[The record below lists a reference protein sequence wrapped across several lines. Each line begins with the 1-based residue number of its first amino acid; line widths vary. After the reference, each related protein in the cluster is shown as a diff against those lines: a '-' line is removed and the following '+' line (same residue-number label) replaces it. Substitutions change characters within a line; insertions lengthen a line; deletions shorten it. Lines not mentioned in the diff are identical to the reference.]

1 MLTFLEF
8 YETLVGF
15 VNYKLYTDENL
26 AYPPVL
32 DLLKDA
38 GAAGLAAF
46 SIQPKG
52 ATRTAP
58 TSTTESTPEP
68 GTGRGARTNPFTSS
82 NSELAASF
90 GSAAAPEPAA
100 AAPAAPAASTRA
112 QAKERL
118 KTLPSKLAALAKA
131 SAATAGSDDMD
142 ADAPTAGAED
152 DDALDE
158 FPPNQAASADETEAA
173 ASASRVDIGR
183 VRWSEGARS
192 GPSRA

>member
-90 GSAAAPEPAA
+90 WSAAAPEPAA
-100 AAPAAPAASTRA
+100 AAPAAAAPAAATRA

-183 VRWSEGARS
+183 VRWSEGA
-192 GPSRA
+192 

>member
-52 ATRTAP
+52 AARTVP

-90 GSAAAPEPAA
+90 WSAAAPEPAA
-100 AAPAAPAASTRA
+100 AAPAAAAPAAATRA

-183 VRWSEGARS
+183 VRWSEGA
-192 GPSRA
+192 